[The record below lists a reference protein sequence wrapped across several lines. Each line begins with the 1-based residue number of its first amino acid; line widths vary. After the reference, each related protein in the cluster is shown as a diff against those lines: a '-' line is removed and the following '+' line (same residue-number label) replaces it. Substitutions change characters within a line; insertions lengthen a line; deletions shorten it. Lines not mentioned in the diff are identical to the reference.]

1 MSTHNILFEDEVRRT
16 CLNCPKYM
24 DIQSNENNFL
34 GTERDF
40 KLTIGKQAIGVSAIK
55 ISLGIDKICIH

>member
-1 MSTHNILFEDEVRRT
+1 MSTHNILFEDEVRQT

-34 GTERDF
+34 GAERDF
-40 KLTIGKQAIGVSAIK
+40 KLTIGKQAIGV
-55 ISLGIDKICIH
+55 